1 MTLTFPSPAHLLAI
15 QQAALR
21 AADPARAVSSALR
34 WDIPGKRLR
43 VGDTV
48 WDLLPGGRLALLA
61 VGKAAVTMAQ
71 AVAEVLGES
80 LTAGLVITKTGH
92 THGVKLPA
100 CLEVREASHPIPGAD
115 GYAAAQ
121 AAAHLLDGLTEV
133 DHVLVLISGGASA
146 LLPFPAEGI
155 GLNDLQVT
163 TNLLLRAGAVIG
175 EINAVR
181 KHLDGLKGGQMV
193 RRAAPAALAALI
205 LSDVVGD
212 PLDVI
217 ASGPTVPDPTTYADA
232 LAALDRYGLRD
243 RIPASVRL
251 RLEHGV
257 GGGLPETPKPGDP
270 LFAGTSRQVIASN
283 RAAALAAA
291 EEARRL
297 GYATLLLTSSL
308 EGEAREVG
316 KMLAALAKEEVCYG
330 APLPLPACLV
340 LGGETTVT
348 VRGNGMGGRNQELA
362 LSAALALEGVCG
374 AAVLSLATDGT
385 DGPTDCAGA
394 VVNGETIRMA
404 RALDL
409 DPVAALANNDSYPL
423 LKATGALIFTGPT
436 GTNVNDVM
444 VVLVR
449 EDGKER

>member
-1 MTLTFPSPAHLLAI
+1 
-15 QQAALR
+15 
-21 AADPARAVSSALR
+21 
-34 WDIPGKRLR
+34 
-43 VGDTV
+43 
-48 WDLLPGGRLALLA
+48 
-61 VGKAAVTMAQ
+61 
-71 AVAEVLGES
+71 
-80 LTAGLVITKTGH
+80 
-92 THGVKLPA
+92 
-100 CLEVREASHPIPGAD
+100 
-115 GYAAAQ
+115 
-121 AAAHLLDGLTEV
+121 
-133 DHVLVLISGGASA
+133 
-146 LLPFPAEGI
+146 
-155 GLNDLQVT
+155 
-163 TNLLLRAGAVIG
+163 
-175 EINAVR
+175 
-181 KHLDGLKGGQMV
+181 MV

-232 LAALDRYGLRD
+232 LAAVDRYELRD
-243 RIPASVRL
+243 RIPAPVRL
-251 RLEHGV
+251 RLEHGA

-283 RAAALAAA
+283 RTAALAAA

-297 GYATLLLTSSL
+297 GYSTLLLTSSL

-348 VRGNGMGGRNQELA
+348 VHGNGMGGRNQELA
-362 LSAALALEGVCG
+362 LAAALALEGVQG

-394 VVNGETIRMA
+394 VVDGETIRMA
-404 RALDL
+404 RALGL
-409 DPVAALANNDSYPL
+409 DPAAALANNDSYPL
-423 LKATGALIFTGPT
+423 LKAAGALIFTGPT
-436 GTNVNDVM
+436 GTNVNDVI

-449 EDGKER
+449 